1 MEFSSLLLLS
11 PLLICITSILL
22 HVANRSSNKQ
32 KRLPPGPKGLPI
44 IGNLLKIGNRPH
56 ESLTGLAKIY
66 GPLMTVRIGCVT
78 TVVASSTDMAREIL
92 QKNDQAFLGRSI
104 PDAVTAETD
113 YERSIV
119 WLSGG
124 TKWRKLRKL
133 CNSQVFTTQRLDALQ
148 RLRHQMMEDMVHR
161 VSQAGEAG
169 EALYIGN
176 SVFGTTLSSFSN
188 MMFSGDAF
196 DPNSEEAKELKELF
210 RRIMELAAKPNL
222 ADFFPVLKPFDPQG
236 IRRDI
241 KCCFDRFQT
250 IIDSKIDGR
259 TKRRASGSQRSG
271 DFLDALLDHSE
282 EHGPDELDCRDVRLL
297 LMDMFVRGTDT
308 TTATVEWAL
317 TELIRSPEK
326 MARAKQELI
335 KKVGLGFSV
344 EEQDILQLPYLDAL
358 MKETMRLHPAAPF
371 LLHCAETDVEVC
383 GSIIPKHTQVLVN
396 VWSITKDPA
405 CWKEPTKFQPER
417 FLDTGIDFRGRD
429 LCFIPFGAGRR
440 ICPGMP
446 LAARMVKLLLAS
458 PVHNFDWKLPNG
470 MEPKDLDMK
479 DKFGLTVEKAEPL
492 AAIPVRV
499 ATS

>member
-22 HVANRSSNKQ
+22 HVANRPSNKQ

-104 PDAVTAETD
+104 LDAVTAETD

-148 RLRHQMMEDMVHR
+148 RLRYQMMEDMVQR

-169 EALYIGN
+169 ETLYIGN
-176 SVFGTTLSSFSN
+176 LVFGTTLSSFSK

-222 ADFFPVLKPFDPQG
+222 ADFFPILKPFDPQG

-241 KCCFDRFQT
+241 KCCFGRFQT
-250 IIDSKIDGR
+250 LIDSKIDGR
-259 TKRRASGSQRSG
+259 MKRRASGSQRSG

-297 LMDMFVRGTDT
+297 LMDMFVGG
-308 TTATVEWAL
+308 
-317 TELIRSPEK
+317 TEL
-326 MARAKQELI
+326 Q
-335 KKVGLGFSV
+335 
-344 EEQDILQLPYLDAL
+344 ILPPPQ
-358 MKETMRLHPAAPF
+358 
-371 LLHCAETDVEVC
+371 
-383 GSIIPKHTQVLVN
+383 
-396 VWSITKDPA
+396 W
-405 CWKEPTKFQPER
+405 
-417 FLDTGIDFRGRD
+417 
-429 LCFIPFGAGRR
+429 
-440 ICPGMP
+440 
-446 LAARMVKLLLAS
+446 
-458 PVHNFDWKLPNG
+458 NG
-470 MEPKDLDMK
+470 H
-479 DKFGLTVEKAEPL
+479 
-492 AAIPVRV
+492 
-499 ATS
+499 

>member
-22 HVANRSSNKQ
+22 HVANRPSNKQ

-92 QKNDQAFLGRSI
+92 QKNDQALLGRSI
-104 PDAVTAETD
+104 LDAVTAETD

-148 RLRHQMMEDMVHR
+148 RLRYQMMEDMVQR

-169 EALYIGN
+169 ETLYIGN
-176 SVFGTTLSSFSN
+176 L
-188 MMFSGDAF
+188 
-196 DPNSEEAKELKELF
+196 LF

-222 ADFFPVLKPFDPQG
+222 ADFFPILKPFDPQG

-241 KCCFDRFQT
+241 KCCFGRFQT
-250 IIDSKIDGR
+250 LIDSKIDGR
-259 TKRRASGSQRSG
+259 MKRRASGSQRSG

-297 LMDMFVRGTDT
+297 LMDMFVG
-308 TTATVEWAL
+308 
-317 TELIRSPEK
+317 
-326 MARAKQELI
+326 
-335 KKVGLGFSV
+335 
-344 EEQDILQLPYLDAL
+344 DAV
-358 MKETMRLHPAAPF
+358 MKETRRLHPAAPF
-371 LLHCAETDVEVC
+371 LLHCAETDAEVC
-383 GSIIPKHTQVLVN
+383 GYIIPKHTQLLVN

-405 CWKEPTKFQPER
+405 YWKEPTKFQPER

-429 LCFIPFGAGRR
+429 LSFIPFGAGRR

-446 LAARMVKLLLAS
+446 LAARMVKLLLATL
-458 PVHNFDWKLPNG
+458 VHNFDWKLPNG

-479 DKFGLTVEKAEPL
+479 DEFGLTAAKAEPL

>member
-1 MEFSSLLLLS
+1 MIGLLWAVSDPRTSVCASSCQLLAQPQSLAHQ
-11 PLLICITSILL
+11 ICDDAEICRTHHGIDDGEDIGFTCFPSGGGAERSSILF
-22 HVANRSSNKQ
+22 R
-32 KRLPPGPKGLPI
+32 
-44 IGNLLKIGNRPH
+44 
-56 ESLTGLAKIY
+56 
-66 GPLMTVRIGCVT
+66 
-78 TVVASSTDMAREIL
+78 
-92 QKNDQAFLGRSI
+92 
-104 PDAVTAETD
+104 
-113 YERSIV
+113 
-119 WLSGG
+119 
-124 TKWRKLRKL
+124 
-133 CNSQVFTTQRLDALQ
+133 
-148 RLRHQMMEDMVHR
+148 
-161 VSQAGEAG
+161 
-169 EALYIGN
+169 N
-176 SVFGTTLSSFSN
+176 SVFRYTLSSFSICN
-188 MMFSGDAF
+188 VLAGGRVLT
-196 DPNSEEAKELKELF
+196 NSEKLKELKRDCLCAW
-210 RRIMELAAKPNL
+210 INGTCCKKQILQL
-222 ADFFPVLKPFDPQG
+222 SFPCQLSHLISAFVCNQ
-236 IRRDI
+236 
-241 KCCFDRFQT
+241 Q
-250 IIDSKIDGR
+250 
-259 TKRRASGSQRSG
+259 
-271 DFLDALLDHSE
+271 
-282 EHGPDELDCRDVRLL
+282 
-297 LMDMFVRGTDT
+297 DMFVRGTDT